1 MVKYKMADDF
11 DDGDKGTQ
19 LQVRYDK
26 LMAAIS
32 AKDMNISPLAVNAL
46 KEQIV
51 ALSQLA
57 GLAGISLDIGA
68 LESAL
73 IVREAEVEFQYSKT
87 VKETYGQDNKELTE
101 EEQERVSR
109 EKKVGD
115 IYKKFDSFHEKHLG
129 QQIERNENLGKA
141 LKAME
146 KGEDVDE
153 ETKKKLNRTP
163 EELEEEK
170 LRWQHIALTNRIA
183 EEQQK
188 HHTDEIKKIEEL
200 EEKINHLPKKH
211 PDRILL
217 ADKKKYHEHHYDL
230 AKVQEAKCTKQYRER
245 DEEARKLIK
254 CQELAEKHE
263 NQGNKELTAKLEE
276 QLRKIHGVHPKEI
289 LTKSAQQEA
298 KKIHQILETN
308 NKDVSKK
315 KVDNKQGATEQLGQ
329 KPKVVIN
336 NNKSKHSP
344 QWEI

>member
-1 MVKYKMADDF
+1 MAKYTMADDF

-19 LQVRYDK
+19 LQIRYDK

-32 AKDMNISPLAVNAL
+32 AKDINISPLAVNAL
-46 KEQIV
+46 KEQII

-87 VKETYGQDNKELTE
+87 VKKTYDQDNKELTE

-109 EKKVGD
+109 EKKVED
-115 IYKKFDSFHEKHLG
+115 IYKKIDSFHEKHLG

-146 KGEDVDE
+146 KGKDVDE

-163 EELEEEK
+163 EELKEEK

-200 EEKINHLPKKH
+200 EKKINHLSRNH
-211 PDRILL
+211 LDRILL
-217 ADKKKYHEHHYDL
+217 ADKKKYHEHHCDL
-230 AKVQEAKCTKQYRER
+230 AKVQEAKCTKHYRER
-245 DEEARKLIK
+245 NEEAKKLIE
-254 CQELAEKHE
+254 CQESTGKHK
-263 NQGNKELTAKLEE
+263 NQGNKELAAKLEE
-276 QLRKIHGVHPKEI
+276 NFRTRYEAHPNEVLAESVKKE
-289 LTKSAQQEA
+289 AE
-298 KKIHQILETN
+298 KIHQNITN
-308 NKDVSKK
+308 NNREVND
-315 KVDNKQGATEQLGQ
+315 KQSTAEQLN
-329 KPKVVIN
+329 KKSKVVVI
-336 NNKSKHSP
+336 NNKSKHNP